1 MELRARAAAC
11 LTAGL
16 VACGGGSPEDDAS
29 TPATAPGAPRAEEA
43 AEGTSAATRPRQL
56 FTDVTEASGVAFAQG
71 TGANGRWI
79 LTEIMGGGGALFD
92 ADGDDDLD
100 LLLLQGGAD
109 SASPASA
116 QAGSGHALYRNDG
129 TGRFEDVSDGAG
141 LDGLIGYAMGVATG
155 DVDADGDV
163 DLFVTQHG
171 RDALFLNDGSGRF
184 TDATEEWNAGVTG
197 WSTSAT
203 FGDLDGDGDL
213 DLFVTRYIELDPELV
228 CNDAAGR
235 RTYCP
240 PASGPAVH
248 DVILLNEGNRFVDAS
263 ERIGLTATP
272 QPGLGVVL
280 EDLSGDGT
288 CDVYVANDGQANQ
301 LWVRQPDGT
310 WRDESLARGIA
321 LNQNGYAEASMGV
334 VAEDFDGDG
343 LVDLFMTHL
352 QEETHTLYR
361 ARRAGA
367 FRDGTGR
374 AGLNVPT
381 RPMTGFGVA
390 AFDVELDGD
399 IDLAVANGRVRIGPV
414 HGGCELTG
422 AWARLAE
429 QNSFLVNDGGSFTD
443 GVTRAQAFTGPI
455 LVDRCVLQGDIDGD
469 GDIDIVVT
477 GNEAPARVLRNDAER
492 AGTWI
497 TIDPVAEEGACTTLG
512 ARVAVRAGDFAL
524 ARTTRSSDG
533 YQSSRDPR
541 AHFGVP
547 ADAMSVDVVV
557 TWPDGT
563 AEAFRG
569 LAPESVHVALRDVG
583 ETR

>member
-141 LDGLIGYAMGVATG
+141 LDGLIGYAMGVAT
-155 DVDADGDV
+155 
-163 DLFVTQHG
+163 
-171 RDALFLNDGSGRF
+171 
-184 TDATEEWNAGVTG
+184 
-197 WSTSAT
+197 
-203 FGDLDGDGDL
+203 GDLDGDGDL

-477 GNEAPARVLRNDAER
+477 GNEAPARVQRNAAER
-492 AGTWI
+492 AGT
-497 TIDPVAEEGACTTLG
+497 
-512 ARVAVRAGDFAL
+512 
-524 ARTTRSSDG
+524 
-533 YQSSRDPR
+533 
-541 AHFGVP
+541 
-547 ADAMSVDVVV
+547 
-557 TWPDGT
+557 
-563 AEAFRG
+563 
-569 LAPESVHVALRDVG
+569 
-583 ETR
+583 

>member
-1 MELRARAAAC
+1 MDPRARRALRARAVAC

-16 VACGGGSPEDDAS
+16 AACGGSDVEPPEVTRPETPS
-29 TPATAPGAPRAEEA
+29 TPPSPAGGP
-43 AEGTSAATRPRQL
+43 SAQL
-56 FTDVTEASGVAFAQG
+56 FTDVTAESGVAFVQG
-71 TGANGRWI
+71 TGADGSWI

-109 SASPASA
+109 SASPTSP
-116 QAGSGHALYRNDG
+116 QAGRGHALYRNDG
-129 TGRFEDVSDGAG
+129 EGGFSDASEEAG
-141 LDGLIGYAMGVATG
+141 LEGLIGYAMGVATG
-155 DVDADGDV
+155 DVDADGDI
-163 DLFVTQHG
+163 DLFITQHG
-171 RDALFLNDGSGRF
+171 RDALLLNDGAGRF
-184 TDATEEWNAGVTG
+184 TDATAAWGAGVAG

-213 DLFVTRYIELDPELV
+213 DLFVTRYIELDPDLV

-248 DVILLNEGNRFVDAS
+248 DVLLLNEGGRFVDAS
-263 ERIGLTATP
+263 EQVGLPAAP

-280 EDLSGDGT
+280 EDLSGDGR

-310 WRDESLARGIA
+310 WRDEALARGVA

-334 VAEDFDGDG
+334 VAEDLDGDG

-361 ARRAGA
+361 ARRAGS

-374 AGLNVPT
+374 AGLNVAT

-399 IDLAVANGRVRIGPV
+399 IDLAIANGRVRIGAV
-414 HGGCELTG
+414 HEGCALEG

-429 QNSFLVNDGGSFTD
+429 RNSLLLNVGDSFAD
-443 GVTRAQAFTGPI
+443 EAARATAFTGPI
-455 LVDRCVLQGDIDGD
+455 LVDRCVLQGDLDADGD
-469 GDIDIVVT
+469 VDLVVT
-477 GNEAPARVLRNDAER
+477 GNEAPARVLRNDADR
-492 AGTWI
+492 AGAWV
-497 TIDPVAEEGACTTLG
+497 TIDPVVQEGACTALG
-512 ARVAVRAGDFAL
+512 ARVAVRAGAFSL
-524 ARTTRSSDG
+524 ARTTRASDG

-541 AHFGVP
+541 AHFGLP
-547 ADAMSVDVVV
+547 SGTAAVDVLV

-563 AEAFRG
+563 VEAFRG
-569 LAPESVHVALRDVG
+569 LAAERVHGVVRGAG
-583 ETR
+583 ETP